1 MLMAHDVM
9 SAFSLCARVLTALS
23 INVPAER

>member
-9 SAFSLCARVLTALS
+9 STFLLCARVLTALS